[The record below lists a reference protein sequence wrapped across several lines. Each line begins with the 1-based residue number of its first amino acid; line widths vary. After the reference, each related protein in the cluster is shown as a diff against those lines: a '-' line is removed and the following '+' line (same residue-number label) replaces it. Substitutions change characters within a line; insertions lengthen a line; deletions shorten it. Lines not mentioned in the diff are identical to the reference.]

1 MIFTSGSTGE
11 PKGVVIGHRRLA
23 DKLAILDR
31 LLKIRSNDVVLSPL
45 QLTFIFGLW
54 VSLLALMKGAR
65 LMLAPKF
72 TSDAIGRCLVEST
85 VLTGVPSMFR
95 ALLTGSAVKAP
106 NLRLILTGGEVLAP
120 GLAHA
125 MTRLAPGAIHDLY
138 GLTETGSCDFCLN
151 PAHQPHGF
159 GTIGYPT
166 DRVAFRLAR
175 DGPAVVAGETGELQI
190 RTPFGMLGYL
200 DNPEL
205 TDASFDGDYF
215 RTGDL
220 ARMTVNGY
228 VELVGRA
235 QDIIHVAV
243 KGLRH
248 SRLTISWENIP
259 MLQQLSARA
268 FRMSASARSFTLS
281 SSRVQAPT

>member
-1 MIFTSGSTGE
+1 
-11 PKGVVIGHRRLA
+11 
-23 DKLAILDR
+23 
-31 LLKIRSNDVVLSPL
+31 
-45 QLTFIFGLW
+45 
-54 VSLLALMKGAR
+54 
-65 LMLAPKF
+65 
-72 TSDAIGRCLVEST
+72 
-85 VLTGVPSMFR
+85 
-95 ALLTGSAVKAP
+95 
-106 NLRLILTGGEVLAP
+106 
-120 GLAHA
+120 

-166 DRVAFRLAR
+166 ARVAFRLAR

-235 QDIIHVAV
+235 KDIIHVAV

-268 FRMSASARSFTLS
+268 FPMSASARSFTLS